1 MNQNSDYNN
10 NDSDTDNIEI
20 IQSEDY
26 ENNNTVIPKK
36 NNMIRRM
43 IGAALLNVN
52 VYEEIEADPKATF
65 QAVLRRREDVHWQ
78 QMLLPGPARVAT
90 RADRDKPAES
100 GSVDPPLDSSS
111 ERVLG
116 PSTGHSGR

>member
-65 QAVLRRREDVHWQ
+65 QADLIVILASFSAGIGAFS
-78 QMLLPGPARVAT
+78 LY
-90 RADRDKPAES
+90 
-100 GSVDPPLDSSS
+100 SVNPSILD
-111 ERVLG
+111 L
-116 PSTGHSGR
+116 T

>member
-36 NNMIRRM
+36 NNHHPAI
-43 IGAALLNVN
+43 VN
-52 VYEEIEADPKATF
+52 
-65 QAVLRRREDVHWQ
+65 R
-78 QMLLPGPARVAT
+78 
-90 RADRDKPAES
+90 
-100 GSVDPPLDSSS
+100 
-111 ERVLG
+111 
-116 PSTGHSGR
+116 